1 MNVTFIFPCCVK
13 AVIVCCIV
21 FSHYFYHNFMLL
33 CEVLLITFTH
43 VLDNDLTTNKK
54 LSTYVLSCSRGID
67 FDAVW
72 RCIDYNPLPL
82 QFYFSSPYVHS
93 SRKETHVHSQKKA
106 FHCVPYRIF
115 AFHIKCIDS
124 MRLIWNATLGLCD
137 DVQLCRPVI

>member
-54 LSTYVLSCSRGID
+54 NYQLTCCHAVAELISMLFG
-67 FDAVW
+67 DA
-72 RCIDYNPLPL
+72 
-82 QFYFSSPYVHS
+82 
-93 SRKETHVHSQKKA
+93 
-106 FHCVPYRIF
+106 
-115 AFHIKCIDS
+115 
-124 MRLIWNATLGLCD
+124 
-137 DVQLCRPVI
+137 